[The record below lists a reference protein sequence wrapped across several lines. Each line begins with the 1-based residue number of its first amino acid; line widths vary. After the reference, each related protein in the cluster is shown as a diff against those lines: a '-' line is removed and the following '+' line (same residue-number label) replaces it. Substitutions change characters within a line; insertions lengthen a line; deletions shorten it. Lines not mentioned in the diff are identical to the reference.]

1 MIQIQKLTFAIADRN
16 LLKNMDW
23 VIKAKK
29 RIGLIG
35 PNGAGKTTLFRLL
48 TGEYQ
53 PTEGS
58 LQIPRNC
65 SIGYLPQEE
74 IQFEPKPILNIVLE
88 GHEEL
93 LDLEQEI
100 NKLRDEVSKSHNATL
115 IEKLGRL
122 EDQFNLLGGYQ
133 LESDAKK
140 VLSGLRFSEKDFLRP
155 VQEFSGGWRMRVH
168 LARLL
173 LQRPDYLLMDE
184 PTNHLDIHSLEWLEE
199 YLQTF
204 PGTIILI
211 SHDRY
216 FLDRLATEIAALEN
230 GKIKVYSGNYHFYE
244 LKKNEENE
252 QLIKTYEAQKAER
265 DRIQKFI
272 DRFRYKATKAAQ
284 VQSRVK
290 MLEKMEEVKLP
301 EQKSNFSFKIKA
313 DVQSYKEV
321 LDIRDISFAYDNKPI
336 FTEFNLKAIRG
347 EKIALVGDNGE
358 GKTTLTKLIYG
369 DLKVQG
375 GSVNIGE
382 RVKIGYYA
390 QHQTEALNLTKTI
403 MEEVEETAA
412 DSFRVKLRDILGLFR
427 FHGDDVNKKIKVL
440 SGGEKA
446 RVSLAKILLS
456 PCNFLIMDEPT
467 NHLDMASKDALEIAL
482 QGYDGT
488 LLIIS
493 HDRHF
498 LDRLVKRV
506 IEIKDQKLYDYP
518 GNYTYYMEKRK
529 ELIKSLDKTNNSG
542 YETQSNDNQNVS
554 NRKSK
559 DQKRLEAEARKVV
572 SKQRNDLQKRIEQ
585 IESDLDIKVGR
596 KHGLETLLADPTTY
610 NDAAKSAGLNKEYK
624 ELESEIKSLEFEW
637 EDKHLKLEQL
647 LKNIQ

>member
-1 MIQIQKLTFAIADRN
+1 MIQLQKLSFAIGDLN
-16 LLKNMDW
+16 LLKETDW
-23 VIKAKK
+23 VIKPKK

-35 PNGAGKTTLFRLL
+35 PNGAGKTTLFRIL

-53 PTEGS
+53 ATDGE

-93 LDLEQEI
+93 LKLEKEIHKIQE
-100 NKLRDEVSKSHNATL
+100 EVSQNHDNFL
-115 IEKLGRL
+115 IEKLGKL
-122 EDQFNLLGGYQ
+122 EDRYNHLGGYQ
-133 LESDAKK
+133 LESQAKK
-140 VLSGLRFSEKDFLRP
+140 VLSGLRFSENDFSRP

-173 LQRPDYLLMDE
+173 LQKPDYLLMDE

-216 FLDRLATEIAALEN
+216 FLDRLVKEIADLEN
-230 GKIKVYSGNYHFYE
+230 GKIKVYTGNYDFY
-244 LKKNEENE
+244 KKKKAEETE
-252 QLIKTYEAQKAER
+252 QLIKTYEAQMAER
-265 DRIQKFI
+265 ERIQKFI
-272 DRFRYKATKAAQ
+272 NRFRYKATKAAQ

-290 MLEKMEEVKLP
+290 MLEKMEEVSLP
-301 EQKSNFSFKIKA
+301 EQKSKFSFQIQA

-321 LDIRDISFAYDNKPI
+321 LNIKDMSFSYEDNMV
-336 FTEFNLKAIRG
+336 FNDFSLSVTRG

-358 GKTTLTKLIYG
+358 GKTTLTRLIYKELIPQNG
-369 DLKVQG
+369 YIKL
-375 GSVNIGE
+375 GE

-390 QHQTEALNLTKTI
+390 QHQTEALNINKSI
-403 MEEVEETAA
+403 IEEVEETAA
-412 DSFRVKLRDILGLFR
+412 PSFRTRLRDILGLFR
-427 FHGDDVNKKIKVL
+427 FQGNDVNKKIKVL

-467 NHLDMASKDALEIAL
+467 NHLDMASKDALENAL
-482 QGYDGT
+482 KGYNGT

-493 HDRHF
+493 HDRYF

-506 IEIKDQKLYDYP
+506 IEIKNQALYDYP
-518 GNYTYYMEKRK
+518 GNYTYYLEKRK
-529 ELIKSLDKTNNSG
+529 QLMQDQNISNKPSLSDTNNISQTVPG
-542 YETQSNDNQNVS
+542 
-554 NRKSK
+554 RKSK
-559 DQKRLEAEARKVV
+559 DQKRIEAEARKAV
-572 SKQRNDLQKRIEQ
+572 SKERNDLQNRIEQ
-585 IESDLDIKVGR
+585 IELELDAKSKR
-596 KHGLETLLADPTTY
+596 KGEVESLLAVPDTY
-610 NDAAKSAGLNKEYK
+610 NDLEKSRLLNKEYK
-624 ELESEIKSLEFEW
+624 VLESEIGSLEFEW
-637 EDKHLKLEQL
+637 EEKHLKLEEL
-647 LKNIQ
+647 LEAL